1 MMWLA
6 RFFLLYSFYIHPTAT
21 LLLIS
26 VSHRSTSPPSARK
39 SAANHRIKV
48 LQITEFLPQ
57 LFSWFM
63 QYKDL
68 IDAKVPYLSKL
79 SPGGPIPH
87 NHGEGFDAALDL
99 LPQQPGGP
107 IPQNMAKTFDGPP
120 TLERSGSERR
130 GGAVSSLFPEGERVG
145 VRGGALFNGKEGRG
159 DFRKSSTKGGYI
171 LLISRR
177 VSVPYKGNRR
187 GCKDY

>member
-6 RFFLLYSFYIHPTAT
+6 RFFLLYLSYSHAA
-21 LLLIS
+21 LDIS
-26 VSHRSTSPPSARK
+26 VTPKYLSTISKKVSGKSPNK
-39 SAANHRIKV
+39 SSTNHR
-48 LQITEFLPQ
+48 FLPQ

-120 TLERSGSERR
+120 TLERSGSEH
-130 GGAVSSLFPEGERVG
+130 RVG
-145 VRGGALFNGKEGRG
+145 RFPPSLLRREGRG
-159 DFRKSSTKGGYI
+159 ERWSP
-171 LLISRR
+171 L
-177 VSVPYKGNRR
+177 
-187 GCKDY
+187 

>member
-1 MMWLA
+1 MTKTKSVQATMMWLA

-87 NHGEGFDAALDL
+87 N
-99 LPQQPGGP
+99 
-107 IPQNMAKTFDGPP
+107 MAKTFDGPP
-120 TLERSGSERR
+120 TLERSGSEH
-130 GGAVSSLFPEGERVG
+130 RVG
-145 VRGGALFNGKEGRG
+145 RFPPSLLRREGRG
-159 DFRKSSTKGGYI
+159 ERWSP
-171 LLISRR
+171 L
-177 VSVPYKGNRR
+177 
-187 GCKDY
+187 

>member
-1 MMWLA
+1 MPLMSNIYLLPDFI
-6 RFFLLYSFYIHPTAT
+6 FFLYSSYSHAA
-21 LLLIS
+21 LDSS

-79 SPGGPIPH
+79 SPGGPIP
-87 NHGEGFDAALDL
+87 
-99 LPQQPGGP
+99 
-107 IPQNMAKTFDGPP
+107 QNMAKTFDGPP
-120 TLERSGSERR
+120 TLERSGSEH
-130 GGAVSSLFPEGERVG
+130 RVG
-145 VRGGALFNGKEGRG
+145 RFPPSLLRREGRG
-159 DFRKSSTKGGYI
+159 ERWSP
-171 LLISRR
+171 L
-177 VSVPYKGNRR
+177 
-187 GCKDY
+187 

>member
-6 RFFLLYSFYIHPTAT
+6 RFFLLYLSYSHAA
-21 LLLIS
+21 LDIS
-26 VSHRSTSPPSARK
+26 ITPKYLSTISKKVSGKSPNKSST
-39 SAANHRIKV
+39 NHR
-48 LQITEFLPQ
+48 FLPQ

-68 IDAKVPYLSKL
+68 IDAKLSKL

-120 TLERSGSERR
+120 TLERSGSEH
-130 GGAVSSLFPEGERVG
+130 RVG
-145 VRGGALFNGKEGRG
+145 RFPPSLLRREGRG
-159 DFRKSSTKGGYI
+159 ERWSP
-171 LLISRR
+171 L
-177 VSVPYKGNRR
+177 
-187 GCKDY
+187 